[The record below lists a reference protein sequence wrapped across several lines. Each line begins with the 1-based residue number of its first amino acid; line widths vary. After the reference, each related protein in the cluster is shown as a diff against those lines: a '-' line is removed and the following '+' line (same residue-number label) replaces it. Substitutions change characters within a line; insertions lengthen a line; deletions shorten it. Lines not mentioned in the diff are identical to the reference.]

1 MARGKNMCW
10 ESCKRLIETCCRM
23 TVIKIFTLSSRFVPT
38 GYCLLVVSSLSFFS
52 CDFIKRKNSTE
63 SESERPAVARVD
75 ETYLYLDEL
84 AGVVPVGS
92 SKEDSLSRMEAYVNS
107 WIRKQLL
114 IRQASRQIDIDK
126 AEVERK
132 LLDYRYSL
140 IAYEYQTHYI
150 KQNLDTVVA
159 TSEIEEYYEAHIDNF
174 VLKQNIVRAT
184 FLKIPQTAPR
194 TKKIKDLIFSSRDK
208 DRAELKSYCLSFA
221 AAYHLADST
230 WMQFDELVGTS
241 PLAELPNKVQFLKRT
256 PYYEMSDE
264 THLYFLKVE
273 EYRISDNIS
282 PLEFVRDE
290 IANIILNKR
299 KVELAKKLDDEVFNK
314 AQQTN
319 EFEIFNK

>member
-1 MARGKNMCW
+1 MPF
-10 ESCKRLIETCCRM
+10 
-23 TVIKIFTLSSRFVPT
+23 IKILRRLYFFYLCDGLLTISCLS
-38 GYCLLVVSSLSFFS
+38 LLS
-52 CDFIKRKNSTE
+52 CDFIKIKKTE
-63 SESERPAVARVD
+63 EFESARPAVARVD

-84 AGVVPVGS
+84 TGVVPVAS
-92 SKEDSLSRMEAYVNS
+92 SKEDSTSRTEAYVNS

-126 AEVERK
+126 VEVERK

-140 IAYEYQTHYI
+140 IAYEYQTQYI
-150 KQNLDTVVA
+150 KQNLDTIVA
-159 TSEIEEYYEAHIDNF
+159 TSEIEKYYKEHVDNF

-194 TKKIKDLIFSSRDK
+194 TKKIKDLIFSSREK

-256 PYYEMSDE
+256 PYYETTDE
-264 THLYFLKVE
+264 TYLYFLKVE
-273 EYRISDNIS
+273 EYRISDNVS
-282 PLEFVRDE
+282 PLEFVSDE
-290 IANIILNKR
+290 IANIILNRR
-299 KVELAKKLDDEVFNK
+299 KVELAKKLDEEVFNK
-314 AQQTN
+314 AQQAN